1 MKIQYIS
8 KKLLFSVVLAATLSS
23 CSEDKMDEINKD
35 VNNNTTNVPAKFIL
49 TDVMTSTAYRSVSGD
64 FTLYGGIYVEHET
77 GSHNQFYS
85 AELRTTS
92 TLSSTFNNSWGSIY
106 RTLKDAKIAIEKC
119 SEGGA
124 QEGFY
129 ITRGIAEVLAAYN
142 LALTTDMFGDT
153 PWKEACDYTVS
164 MAPAIDKQEDIYKD
178 VFAYLDAAIED
189 LQKSDLV
196 GSIGKQ
202 DLIYSGDA
210 KKWLKTAY
218 GLKARYTMR
227 LVARSANV
235 SADMENVL
243 DYVSKSYTSEKEQCS
258 YNMYKDDS
266 AINPFFGVYG
276 SRKGEVASKSL
287 FDKLVERNDPRVR
300 RCYMEPKSH
309 TMIASAQDSLV
320 NFAVN
325 GNLEQ
330 SQKEYTTS
338 MFVAA
343 QTAPTHLL
351 SYHEILFLKAEAL
364 TRLGRNDD
372 AKDVLKDA
380 VVASMANMENNVSA
394 ALNTTSTWW
403 EGGFKNVT
411 DAVSEDEAEEFFDN
425 NIASLFAA
433 NPLKEVMIQ
442 KYISF
447 WNANGESTECYN
459 DVRRMK
465 ALGQDVYG
473 FANPGKFPLRC
484 PYGNSD
490 TTTNPNVQ
498 AAYGDGQYVWT
509 ENVWWAGGSR

>member
-8 KKLLFSVVLAATLSS
+8 KRLLLGVALAATLSS

-35 VNNNTTNVPAKFIL
+35 INNTTDVPAKFIL
-49 TDVMTSTAYRSVSGD
+49 TDVMTSTAFRSVSGD
-64 FTLYGGIYVEHET
+64 FNIYSGIYVEHEI

-85 AELRTTS
+85 AEIRSSS
-92 TLSSTFNNSWGSIY
+92 TLSSTFNNSWGSVY
-106 RTLKDAKIAIEKC
+106 TTLKDAKTAIKKC
-119 SEGGA
+119 SEGGT
-124 QEGFY
+124 QEGNY
-129 ITRGIAEVLAAYN
+129 ITRGIAEVLVAYN
-142 LALTTDMFGDT
+142 LALVTDMFGDT

-164 MAPAIDKQEDIYKD
+164 MTPAIDKQEEIYKD

-189 LQKSDLV
+189 LQKSDLT
-196 GSIGKQ
+196 GIGNQ
-202 DLIYSGDA
+202 DLIYSGAA
-210 KKWLKTAY
+210 KNWLKTAY

-227 LVARSANV
+227 LIARSANV

-243 DYVSKSYTSEKEQCS
+243 DFVSKSYASASEQCS
-258 YNMYKDDS
+258 YDMYAAGS
-266 AINPFFGVYG
+266 NINPFFGIYW
-276 SRKGEVASKSL
+276 SRAGEVASKSM

-300 RCYMEPKSH
+300 RCYMEPVDQI
-309 TMIASAQDSLV
+309 MISSKDDELLNLAENGLV
-320 NFAVN
+320 
-325 GNLEQ
+325 EQ
-330 SQKEYTTS
+330 SQQEYTTS

-351 SYHEILFLKAEAL
+351 SYHEVLFLKAEAL
-364 TRLGRNDD
+364 TRLGRNED
-372 AKDVLKDA
+372 AKEALKDA
-380 VVASMANMENNVSA
+380 VVASMANMEKNVSA
-394 ALNTTSTWW
+394 ALSSTWW
-403 EGGFKNVT
+403 NGFKNVT
-411 DAVSEDEAEEFFDN
+411 DAVTEDEAEKYFDN

-484 PYGNSD
+484 PYGNDD

-498 AAYGDGQYVWT
+498 EAYGDGQYVWT